1 MIAVSVRLD
10 GITIDGHAGYAEAG
24 KDIVCAGVTALTE
37 NLIDSIESLT
47 KDLSIHDLTRR
58 STAIF
63 NNFVYSKPNFITQ
76 ISQNIH
82 LFFLFYTSQFIFSL
96 LLFGFIGANLWA
108 FYVHFTFALKY

>member
-47 KDLSIHDLTRR
+47 KDTIQYDISPGRVDMHYKDLSEDGKLLID
-58 STAIF
+58 S
-63 NNFVYSKPNFITQ
+63 
-76 ISQNIH
+76 
-82 LFFLFYTSQFIFSL
+82 FFLGICSIEQ
-96 LLFGFIGANLWA
+96 GFPE
-108 FYVHFTFALKY
+108 YVKII